1 MADRLARYR
10 EKRDAAVTP
19 EPAGDPQAPESE
31 RRRFVVQEHHARRLH
46 WDLRLEHDGVLAS
59 WAVPRGIP
67 PDPQRNHL
75 AVRTEDHPLEYLEFH
90 GEIPAGQYGAGTM
103 KIWDRGT
110 YEEHKFRDDE
120 VMVTFHG
127 ERVRGRYVLFRTK
140 GDDWMIH
147 RMDPPQDP
155 DREPMPDQIAP
166 MLARTGPL
174 PPEDGGWAYEIKW
187 DGVRAIAFISGG
199 RLTLAARTGRD
210 ITPRYPE
217 LRPLGAALAGR
228 EVILDGEVVAFDGA
242 RPSFQKLQGRM
253 HLTSDHAVRRL
264 AQSDPVHYIA
274 FDLLYLDGRSQ
285 MDLRYD
291 ERRERLAE
299 LELAGPT
306 WQAPAHHVGDGA
318 ALLEAT
324 RAQQL
329 EGIVAKRLDCPY
341 TPGRRS
347 SGWVK
352 VKNICSTDVVDRGLA
367 AGRGR
372 AQRAP
377 RRAGAGHPRRRRR
390 APLRRPR
397 RHRLHRGG
405 ARAARPRARAARAGH
420 QPVHRHPAA
429 QAHALRRAAARRTR
443 RLHRA
448 HAGPARCASR
458 PTRAC
463 ATTWRPRTCGW
474 GRRRRMTTTHT
485 PTRRIA
491 GADVHPDR
499 PRRDAALALRPTG
512 GGRRPS
518 GRSTPRSTPASS

>member
-31 RRRFVVQEHHARRLH
+31 LRRFVVQEHHARRLH

-147 RMDPPQDP
+147 RMDPPEDP
-155 DREPMPDQIAP
+155 DREPMPDRIAP

-352 VKNICSTDVVDRGLA
+352 VKNICSTDVVVGGWLPGEGGRSGRLGALVLGIPDDDGVLRY
-367 AGRGR
+367 AGRVGTGFTEAELARLGR
-372 AQRAP
+372 VLEPLARETSPFTGTQPPKHTRFVEP
-377 RRAGAGHPRRRRR
+377 R
-390 APLRRPR
+390 LV
-397 RHRLHRGG
+397 
-405 ARAARPRARAARAGH
+405 AR
-420 QPVHRHPAA
+420 VDYTE
-429 QAHALRRAAARRTR
+429 RTR
-443 RLHRA
+443 TGTLRQPSYKGLRDDVAPEDVRL
-448 HAGPARCASR
+448 G
-458 PTRAC
+458 
-463 ATTWRPRTCGW
+463 
-474 GRRRRMTTTHT
+474 
-485 PTRRIA
+485 
-491 GADVHPDR
+491 
-499 PRRDAALALRPTG
+499 
-512 GGRRPS
+512 
-518 GRSTPRSTPASS
+518 